1 MCVCVQVRVC
11 ECVQLCACM
20 CVYLLFDNCCCCT
33 LQFLVPCSICAS
45 SSSISLGCVLSSFS
59 FCSLCFFC
67 FCFFSAS
74 ADFQSRLGCLFFCL
88 RFFCSAQLSVLI
100 THDNDN
106 DNLTS
111 LCCLLGQLKF
121 PFSSSLFIYLFI
133 GDFQHFISLVC
144 VECLLYAF
152 CFLRF

>member
-1 MCVCVQVRVC
+1 MCVCKCVC
-11 ECVQLCACM
+11 VCVSACNCV
-20 CVYLLFDNCCCCT
+20 CVYLLFDISCCCT

-45 SSSISLGCVLSSFS
+45 SSSISLGCVLSSFF
-59 FCSLCFFC
+59 FCCC

-74 ADFQSRLGCLFFCL
+74 ADFQFRLGCLFFCL
-88 RFFCSAQLSVLI
+88 RFFCSPQLSVLI
-100 THDNDN
+100 THDNDNDN